1 MTRERILVVD
11 DEKAHRLMLK
21 LHLEDAGFSVTEAD
35 SGLKA
40 LETVH
45 SEDIDLILLDL
56 KMPGMDGLEVLTRLE
71 FEGTHI
77 PVIIMT
83 AYGSIETAVKAL
95 KLGAEDY
102 LTKPLDTDELS
113 LKLEKVLKLSGL
125 KEIEDRQEEGLNT
138 KFDFHDLKGKSPE
151 MIKLKDTLALIAP
164 SEATVLIYGAS
175 GTGKEL
181 VAKAIMK
188 NSMRKDGPFVALNC
202 AALAENLIES
212 EMFGHEKGS
221 FTGAHAKKAGRFEA
235 ADGGTLFLDEIGE
248 LPLLTQAKL
257 LRVLEERTFERVGGT
272 KSVSTDVRVLAATNK
287 DLEEEIEAGRFREDL
302 YYRINVVQVQVP
314 DLIIRGPKEIIF
326 LAEYFLDHFSKKNN
340 KPLNGFRPQAL
351 KALTAHPWPGNVR
364 ELSNAVERAVVL
376 SRGDNIELDDLPL
389 AISRKGK
396 VNTAKGGLAAG
407 LTIKQVEAELIQR
420 TLAENNDNR
429 TRSAAM
435 LGITR
440 QTLLNKI
447 KEYGL

>member
-1 MTRERILVVD
+1 MTREKILIVD
-11 DEKAHRLMLK
+11 DESAHRLMLK
-21 LHLEDAGFSVTEAD
+21 LHLEDAGFSALEAA

-40 LETVH
+40 LDTIK
-45 SEDIDLILLDL
+45 SENIDLILLDL
-56 KMPGMDGLEVLTRLE
+56 KMPGMDGLEVLTRL
-71 FEGTHI
+71 GKDGQHP

-102 LTKPLDTDELS
+102 LTKPLDTDELL
-113 LKLEKVLKLSGL
+113 LKLEKTLKLSGL
-125 KEIEDRQEEGLNT
+125 KEIEARQEEGLNA
-138 KFDFHDLKGKSPE
+138 KFDFHDLRGKSPE
-151 MIKLKDTLALIAP
+151 LIKLKETLALIAP

-181 VAKAIMK
+181 VAKAIQK
-188 NSMRKDGPFVALNC
+188 NSKRKEGPFVVLNC
-202 AALAENLIES
+202 AALSENLIES

-221 FTGAHAKKAGRFEA
+221 FTGAHKKKIGRFEA

-257 LRVLEERTFERVGGT
+257 LRVLEERVFERVGGT

-287 DLEEEIEAGRFREDL
+287 DLEVEIKAGRFREDL
-302 YYRINVVQVQVP
+302 YYRINVVQVQIP
-314 DLIIRGPKEIIF
+314 DLFSRGPKEIIL
-326 LAEYFLDHFSKKNN
+326 LAEYFLDLFSKRNN

-351 KALTAHPWPGNVR
+351 KALTTHSWPGNVR

-376 SRGDNIELDDLPL
+376 SRGDIIELVDLPL
-389 AISRKGK
+389 TISGK
-396 VNTAKGGLAAG
+396 EKESGVGNGLAAG
-407 LTIKQVEAELIQR
+407 FTIKQVEAELIQR
-420 TLAENNDNR
+420 TLAENDDNR
-429 TRSAAM
+429 TKSAAM